1 MATTN
6 DAHETLDQPNDD
18 QWTVPKL
25 IGLII
30 LTLGAFFVFIYNVSP
45 FDDVG
50 PIVPSD
56 PPTFSQR

>member
-1 MATTN
+1 MATAK
-6 DAHETLDQPNDD
+6 DAPQTLDQPNDD

-45 FDDVG
+45 FYDAG
-50 PIVPSD
+50 PVAPSE
-56 PPTFSQR
+56 PPAQGR